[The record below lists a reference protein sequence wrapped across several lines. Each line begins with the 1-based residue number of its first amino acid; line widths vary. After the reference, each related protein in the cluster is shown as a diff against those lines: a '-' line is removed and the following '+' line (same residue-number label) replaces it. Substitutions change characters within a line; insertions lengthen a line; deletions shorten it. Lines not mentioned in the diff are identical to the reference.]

1 MNHHQ
6 CENSPSWVRKID
18 SFSRKKEM
26 KMKARRGEYIA
37 AIIFNLIFLWIIHHV
52 LDWNPG
58 FIRDNFSVVIWI
70 LDVNILIQ
78 IAGNM
83 LMLMLALPV
92 IRYLSL
98 AVMESASFVTQ
109 MVLFYIYPFDFSHF
123 HSLSWLDQVIPIMLI
138 IGMGVSAL
146 KVISNLWKLAFRR
159 S

>member
-1 MNHHQ
+1 MNNQ
-6 CENSPSWVRKID
+6 CENNPSWVRKID
-18 SFSRKKEM
+18 SFSRKKEL

-37 AIIFNLIFLWIIHHV
+37 AIVFNLIFLWIIHHIGE
-52 LDWNPG
+52 WNPG
-58 FIRDNFSVVIWI
+58 FIRENFSVVIWI

-78 IAGNM
+78 IAGNI
-83 LMLMLALPV
+83 LMLILDLPA

-98 AVMESASFVTQ
+98 AVTESASFVTQ

-123 HSLSWLDQVIPIMLI
+123 HNLYWLDTVIPIVLI

-146 KVISNLWKLAFRR
+146 KVVSNIWKLVFRR